1 MTENQYKN
9 KKSIYNVRHD
19 SMRDDDNAFFRYKA
33 IFENTGNAVVVY
45 TVEGDGEDFI
55 FADFN
60 PAAEQIE
67 GIKREDVVGKRVTDV
82 FPGVKD
88 FGLFDVFRRVW
99 KTGVSEN
106 HPILQYKDQRMSGW
120 RKNFVSKISDDDI
133 VAIYSDETEFKLMEE
148 RLRELYKH
156 SDKMDKLYK
165 SLLTAMHNAVVIYD
179 ISGKI
184 SYANP
189 AFTKLFGFL
198 LSDDDPMLPESFI
211 PASEKERSDV
221 IRRRVLIAGETI
233 SEFEVKRLT
242 KEGRPL
248 DVSLSA
254 ACYYDDD
261 GNIAGYF
268 EIYRDVT
275 EVRRMER
282 QLRQA
287 QKMEAI
293 GTLAGGIA
301 HDFNNILFPI
311 MGYAEMAREET
322 GVSASLRDYLE
333 EILKASHRAKDLVNQ
348 ILSFSRETSHET
360 RPIRIQPIVKEALKL
375 LRASLPS
382 TIEIRQE
389 IDKECGA
396 VMGDP
401 TGIHQI
407 VMNLCSNAYHAM
419 REKGGIMEVR
429 LTHFDVNEFLGAM
442 HLSPGRY
449 IRLTI
454 SDTGHGMDSFVKE
467 KIFEPYFTTKK
478 VGEGT
483 GMGLFVVHGIVK
495 GLGGD
500 IRVYSEPNVG
510 TTFHIYIPCIEQ
522 ERLPDTDKAVAHIV
536 EQGGNEHILLI
547 DDELPIIKMIQQM
560 LERLGYRVTP
570 RTSSVEALELFRVRP
585 DAFDLIITDMT
596 MPNMTGTDLSE
607 QILKVRPDIPIVLCT
622 GFSEFITEKKARA
635 MGIREFVMKPVVKSK
650 LSAVLRRLLEK

>member
-1 MTENQYKN
+1 MK
-9 KKSIYNVRHD
+9 
-19 SMRDDDNAFFRYKA
+19 DDDKAFFRYKA
-33 IFENTGNAVVVY
+33 ILENTGNAVAVY
-45 TVEGDGEDFI
+45 TVYGNGEDFI

-67 GIKREDVVGKRVTDV
+67 GIKREDVIGKRVTEV

-88 FGLFDVFRRVW
+88 FGLLDVFQRVW
-99 KTGVSEN
+99 KTGKSETL
-106 HPILQYKDQRMSGW
+106 PMLQYKNHQVSGW
-120 RKNFVSKISDDDI
+120 RKNFVFKISDEDI
-133 VAIYSDETEFKLMEE
+133 VAIYSDETEFRQMEE
-148 RLRELYKH
+148 RLQELYKH

-165 SLLTAMHNAVVIYD
+165 SLLTAMHNAVIIYN
-179 ISGKI
+179 IFGKTT
-184 SYANP
+184 YANP
-189 AFTKLFGFL
+189 AFTKLFGFSV
-198 LSDDDPMLPESFI
+198 SDDEPILPGSFI
-211 PASEKERSDV
+211 PASEKERADV
-221 IRRRVLIAGETI
+221 IKRRVLSNGETI
-233 SEFEVKRLT
+233 SEFEVRRLT
-242 KEGRPL
+242 KNARPL

-261 GNIAGYF
+261 GHVAGYF

-311 MGYAEMAREET
+311 MGYAEMAKEET
-322 GVSASLRDYLE
+322 GVGASLRDYLE

-348 ILSFSRETSHET
+348 ILSFSRETSHEN
-360 RPIRIQPIVKEALKL
+360 RPIRIQPIVREALKL

-389 IDKECGA
+389 IDKESGA

-401 TGIHQI
+401 TSIHQI
-407 VMNLCSNAYHAM
+407 VMNLCNNAYHAM
-419 REKGGIMEVR
+419 REKGGVMEVR
-429 LTHFDVNEFLGAM
+429 LTSFDMNEFLGAM
-442 HLSPGRY
+442 HLSPGKY
-449 IRLTI
+449 LRLSI

-467 KIFEPYFTTKK
+467 KIFEPYFTTKR

-495 GLGGD
+495 GLSGD

-522 ERLPDTDKAVAHIV
+522 ERLPDTDTPVVHV
-536 EQGGNEHILLI
+536 ERGGNEHILLI
-547 DDELPIIKMIQQM
+547 DDELPIVKMIQQM

-596 MPNMTGTDLSE
+596 MPNMTGTDLAE
-607 QILKVRPDIPIVLCT
+607 QVLKVRPDIPIVLCT

-650 LSAVLRRLLEK
+650 LSAVLRRLLEKNPSPNPSPKRRGEKE